1 MDNIDYVDFTGAML
15 SIGWVVESGTY
26 DPRDIHDY
34 WEEAALKEATN
45 DYE

>member
-1 MDNIDYVDFTGAML
+1 MKADKNIIVEV
-15 SIGWVVESGTY
+15 GWVVESGTY
-26 DPRDIHDY
+26 DPRDMHDY